1 MVKKKKKA
9 DISMR
14 SNSYFAAWVIAG
26 PAHPSV
32 CIPGIHEIERAAAA
46 RPSIEQ
52 SSQEWQDSD

>member
-1 MVKKKKKA
+1 
-9 DISMR
+9 MR

-46 RPSIEQ
+46 RPSTEQ